1 MASLGAVDLLPPS
14 AIGDLALSV
23 DEEEEGGALEV
34 AFTAPGDDGDGGGAG
49 EFGFLGDWFRFYCQG
64 SQSTPNNGFM
74 SYALSLGVN

>member
-23 DEEEEGGALEV
+23 DVEEEEGALEV

-49 EFGFLGDWFRFYCQG
+49 EFDFLVDWFRFIAVKDHNLRLATDSCPLRYR
-64 SQSTPNNGFM
+64 
-74 SYALSLGVN
+74 